1 MRPPRHP
8 LLLPLLLAAATA
20 IGGGAAPAPA
30 AGNAYYAITS
40 PAMLASPE
48 WPAAYRNYSLFVV
61 FDSITPAN
69 LTRMRRDI
77 PHARFLIYH
86 AYASVVTS
94 GGRCSGCAGAAC
106 SHPDRPPPAF
116 FQKEWAIT
124 DLRTKQPMC
133 LGGWWPPTQRTNP
146 QGYIPMRASAD
157 GMLRY
162 IRQELWEGRGWDG
175 VYFDNLFTSFPP
187 EYRALIANTTDQFD
201 SAQLAPNPTHPT
213 PPRPVGTSA
222 CSRRRRAAG
231 HLRRA
236 GRAVGGVALLLHRRR
251 SAHDRAGQDLHRQ
264 HRPAARTPPVH
275 CHVSKRRAQHDDP
288 R

>member
-1 MRPPRHP
+1 MDFEYIPF
-8 LLLPLLLAAATA
+8 
-20 IGGGAAPAPA
+20 
-30 AGNAYYAITS
+30 GNAYYAITS

-86 AYASVVTS
+86 AYASVVTG

-133 LGGWWPPTQRTNP
+133 LGGWRPFLPFRWCLCGVGSVVLTGQPLLA
-146 QGYIPMRASAD
+146 ASSP
-157 GMLRY
+157 
-162 IRQELWEGRGWDG
+162 I
-175 VYFDNLFTSFPP
+175 
-187 EYRALIANTTDQFD
+187 
-201 SAQLAPNPTHPT
+201 
-213 PPRPVGTSA
+213 
-222 CSRRRRAAG
+222 
-231 HLRRA
+231 
-236 GRAVGGVALLLHRRR
+236 
-251 SAHDRAGQDLHRQ
+251 
-264 HRPAARTPPVH
+264 
-275 CHVSKRRAQHDDP
+275 
-288 R
+288 

>member
-1 MRPPRHP
+1 MRARHP
-8 LLLPLLLAAATA
+8 LPLLLLLAAATA

-30 AGNAYYAITS
+30 GNAYYAITS
-40 PAMLASPE
+40 PAMLAAPE

-86 AYASVVTS
+86 AYASVVTG
-94 GGRCSGCAGAAC
+94 GGRCSGCAGAA
-106 SHPDRPPPAF
+106 STHPDRPPPAF

-201 SAQLAPNPTHPT
+201 SAQPPI
-213 PPRPVGTSA
+213 PPRPPHTQSA
-222 CSRRRRAAG
+222 RCCPQSTATG
-231 HLRRA
+231 
-236 GRAVGGVALLLHRRR
+236 
-251 SAHDRAGQDLHRQ
+251 S
-264 HRPAARTPPVH
+264 RTPSP
-275 CHVSKRRAQHDDP
+275 SWTRSGRRGAP
-288 R
+288 TSPPAFGA

>member
-1 MRPPRHP
+1 MVTHRPHSAPHP
-8 LLLPLLLAAATA
+8 LLPLLLLLAAATA

-30 AGNAYYAITS
+30 GNAYYAITS
-40 PAMLASPE
+40 PEMLASPE

-86 AYASVVTS
+86 AYASVVTG

-106 SHPDRPPPAF
+106 SQPDRPPPAF

-201 SAQLAPNPTHPT
+201 SAQPPIPPTTT
-213 PPRPVGTSA
+213 PHPVG
-222 CSRRRRAAG
+222 
-231 HLRRA
+231 
-236 GRAVGGVALLLHRRR
+236 ALLPAVDGDGQPDSFAELDAQWAAWRSYFTAGVRRMIGPDKIFI
-251 SAHDRAGQDLHRQ
+251 ANTGLPHV
-264 HRPAARTPPVH
+264 RP
-275 CHVSKRRAQHDDP
+275 
-288 R
+288 